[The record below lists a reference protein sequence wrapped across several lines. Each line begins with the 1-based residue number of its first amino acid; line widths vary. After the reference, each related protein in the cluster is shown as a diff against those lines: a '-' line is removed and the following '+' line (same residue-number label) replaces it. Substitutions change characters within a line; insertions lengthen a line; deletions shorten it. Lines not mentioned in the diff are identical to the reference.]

1 MDIDFEPIFNDVIFI
16 FDNILKNIMK
26 MIMQNFGNFMI
37 FLIE

>member
-16 FDNILKNIMK
+16 FDNTFKKVK
-26 MIMQNFGNFMI
+26 MIMQNFGNFML

>member
-1 MDIDFEPIFNDVIFI
+1 MDIDFEPTFNDVIFI
-16 FDNILKNIMK
+16 FDNTLKNIMK